1 MGRCARLSAE
11 WLYRALLL
19 TVRRVAFWQGTTHQ
33 LATGS
38 GRYHVPPPPA
48 SEGVMDVEGV
58 LAFVS
63 GLPAADAIGIFGLH
77 ANAQLAVDRTQAAG
91 AGWQ

>member
-1 MGRCARLSAE
+1 M
-11 WLYRALLL
+11 LL
-19 TVRRVAFWQGTTHQ
+19 TARRAALWQGTIHQ
-33 LATGS
+33 LAAGS

-48 SEGVMDVEGV
+48 PEGVMDIEGV

-91 AGWQ
+91 TGWQ